1 MKLVVVGVGY
11 WGPKLVRNFLALEE
25 IDTVIAVDLEQKKLI
40 SIKREFPSVEIR
52 RDLKSS
58 LEKADLAVIATPV
71 NTHFELASQAIL
83 SGCHVLVEKPMT
95 ATVEEGLKL
104 VDLAAKNNVHLMVD
118 HTFLFNPAV
127 QKMKEVV
134 DRGDLGKALY
144 FDSVRVNLGLYQNDV
159 NVVWDLAPHDLS
171 IMLHLVPYKPIAVQA
186 HGMQY
191 YRDGMVDM
199 AYVKVF
205 FEENYLANFHLS
217 WLSPT
222 KVRRITLAGDRRMMV
237 YDDMESNEKIKI
249 YDKGVEILHS
259 EEDLNQTRIQY
270 RIGDIHIP
278 AIPNKEALAEEAKHF
293 VDCCKG
299 LLNPISDG
307 NQGLLVVR
315 ILEAADRSMK
325 INEKV
330 EL

>member
-11 WGPKLVRNFLALEE
+11 WGPKLVRNFLALEQIE
-25 IDTVIAVDLEQKKLI
+25 TVIAVDLEQKKLI
-40 SIKREFPSVEIR
+40 SLKREFPSVEIS
-52 RDLKSS
+52 RDLKAS
-58 LEKADLAVIATPV
+58 LEKSDLAVIATPV
-71 NTHFELASQAIL
+71 STHFELASQAIL

-95 ATVEEGLKL
+95 ATVEEGIKL

-144 FDSVRVNLGLYQNDV
+144 FDSVRVNLGLYQSDV

-171 IMLHLVPYKPIAVQA
+171 IMLHLVPYKPVAVQA
-186 HGMQY
+186 HGMQH
-191 YRDGMVDM
+191 YREGMADM
-199 AYVKVF
+199 AYVTVF

-249 YDKGVEILHS
+249 YDKGVEILNS

-278 AIPNKEALAEEAKHF
+278 ALPNREALADEAEHF
-293 VDCCKG
+293 IECCKG
-299 LLNPISDG
+299 FAKPIADG

-315 ILEAADRSMK
+315 ILEAANRSMQM
-325 INEKV
+325 NQKV

>member
-11 WGPKLVRNFLALEE
+11 WGPKLVRNFLALDE
-25 IDTVIAVDLEQKKLI
+25 IDAVIAVDLEQKKLL
-40 SIKREFPSVEIR
+40 SIKREFPSVEIS

-71 NTHFELASQAIL
+71 STHFELASQAIL

-95 ATVEEGLKL
+95 ATVEEALKL
-104 VDLAAKNNVHLMVD
+104 VDLAAKKNVHLMVD

-144 FDSVRVNLGLYQNDV
+144 FDSVRVNLGLYQSDV

-171 IMLHLVPYKPIAVQA
+171 IMLHLVPYKPVAVQA

-222 KVRRITLAGDRRMMV
+222 KVRRITLAGNRRMMV

-249 YDKGVEILHS
+249 YDKGVEILNS

-278 AIPNKEALAEEAKHF
+278 AIPNKEALADEAKHF

-299 LLNPISDG
+299 LLKPISDG

>member
-1 MKLVVVGVGY
+1 M
-11 WGPKLVRNFLALEE
+11 E
-25 IDTVIAVDLEQKKLI
+25 I
-40 SIKREFPSVEIR
+40 S

-71 NTHFELASQAIL
+71 STHFELASQAIL

-95 ATVEEGLKL
+95 ATVEEALKL
-104 VDLAAKNNVHLMVD
+104 VDLAAKKNVQLMVD

-191 YRDGMVDM
+191 YRNGMVDM

-222 KVRRITLAGDRRMMV
+222 KSD
-237 YDDMESNEKIKI
+237 ES
-249 YDKGVEILHS
+249 
-259 EEDLNQTRIQY
+259 R
-270 RIGDIHIP
+270 
-278 AIPNKEALAEEAKHF
+278 
-293 VDCCKG
+293 
-299 LLNPISDG
+299 
-307 NQGLLVVR
+307 
-315 ILEAADRSMK
+315 
-325 INEKV
+325 
-330 EL
+330 